1 MEIKPLRPPVSQAA
15 EDSRF
20 TEWLKKEEDDLIGTE
35 DVAKLLGIK
44 VDRVRYL
51 CRQNRL
57 PSRILS
63 NHGQR
68 IFSKKE
74 ILSLEMP
81 V

>member
-1 MEIKPLRPPVSQAA
+1 MEIKPLGTPAWHQEGESFKEVL
-15 EDSRF
+15 E
-20 TEWLKKEEDDLIGTE
+20 KEEDDMIGTE

-57 PSRILS
+57 PSKILS

-81 V
+81 L

>member
-1 MEIKPLRPPVSQAA
+1 MQIKPLGPP
-15 EDSRF
+15 E
-20 TEWLKKEEDDLIGTE
+20 TESFKEFLAKEEDDMIGTE
-35 DVAKLLGIK
+35 DVAKLLGII
-44 VDRVRYL
+44 VDRVLYL

-57 PSRILS
+57 PSKILS

-81 V
+81 L

>member
-1 MEIKPLRPPVSQAA
+1 MEIKPLGTPPWHQEGESFKEVL
-15 EDSRF
+15 EI
-20 TEWLKKEEDDLIGTE
+20 EEDDMIGTE

-63 NHGQR
+63 NHCQR

-81 V
+81 L